1 MTGGSGHSCQSGRND
16 RKRPIAA
23 VRPSPDSRR
32 DAESAEG
39 KRENLCVLCVSAR
52 NVWKAASERLRTFLS
67 PSSSEEGGVGSVGP
81 PDRPEQSG
89 GLFTRRRWW
98 RAIARKT
105 SSTTPLRLGREAPK
119 SRCPSSEEEG
129 SSQCLKPT
137 PVRTVTRSLAPP
149 SPRET
154 RTLPRGR
161 VRAARGRRGRPSAR
175 AARGRRQDRKSTR
188 LNSSH

>member
-1 MTGGSGHSCQSGRND
+1 MPAGPRRGASTSLDTNGKNGGSADWFRL
-16 RKRPIAA
+16 KAA
-23 VRPSPDSRR
+23 VRPSPESRR
-32 DAESAEG
+32 DAEIAEG

-52 NVWKAASERLRTFLS
+52 NVWKAASERLQTFLS

-119 SRCPSSEEEG
+119 SRCTPSEEEG
-129 SSQCLKPT
+129 GSQCLN
-137 PVRTVTRSLAPP
+137 PP
-149 SPRET
+149 
-154 RTLPRGR
+154 
-161 VRAARGRRGRPSAR
+161 
-175 AARGRRQDRKSTR
+175 DRKSVLEGTGVSVSVD
-188 LNSSH
+188 LGGAG